1 MVETPQQF
9 INLIYLILVVQGI
22 VLIILAW
29 IVIKAMLKRKKEQ
42 PTEKEIR
49 KVLEKEEQEKL

>member
-9 INLIYLILVVQGI
+9 VNLLYTILVGQG
-22 VLIILAW
+22 VALIILAW
-29 IVIKAMLKRKKEQ
+29 IVIKALLKRKKEQ

-49 KVLEKEEQEKL
+49 RVIEKEEQEK